1 MKTTDIKK
9 TAISIARDAGELL
22 RMGYHQ
28 AKAVEAKSSAID
40 LVTQYDM
47 QAEALI
53 ARRLE
58 REFPRDAILGEEGHR
73 RESANGHDRIW
84 IVDPLDGTINFAHGF
99 PVFAVSLALYETDR
113 PLVGV
118 IYDPL
123 RDECFHAAAGDGAYL
138 QRAGGVQQRL
148 QVSTAPVL
156 MKSLLATGFPYD
168 RHDSSHDNV
177 PQFGAFLKRAQG
189 IRRAGAAAL
198 DVAYVAAGRLDGFWE
213 FKLGSWD
220 IAAAVLLVQEAGGR
234 ASTMDGTRFKLSP
247 WKPNELIASNGNIH
261 DEMVSVLQ
269 EIPV

>member
-1 MKTTDIKK
+1 MKTTDIRL
-9 TAISIARDAGELL
+9 TAISIAREAGALL
-22 RMGYHQ
+22 NTGFHQ
-28 AKAVEAKSSAID
+28 AKVVQAKSSAID
-40 LVTQYDM
+40 LVTQYDT

-58 REFPRDAILGEEGHR
+58 REFPHDAILGEEGHK
-73 RESANGHDRIW
+73 REGANGSDRIW

-99 PVFAVSLALYETDR
+99 PVFAVSLALFEADR

-123 RDECFHAAAGDGAYL
+123 RDECFHAATGEGAYL
-138 QRAGGVQQRL
+138 QTAGGKQQRL
-148 QVSTAPVL
+148 QVSTTPML
-156 MKSLLATGFPYD
+156 IKSLLATGFPYD
-168 RHDSSHDNV
+168 RHDSRQDNV
-177 PQFGAFLKRAQG
+177 HQFGAFLKRAQG
-189 IRRAGAAAL
+189 IRRAGAAAV

-234 ASTMDGTRFKLSP
+234 TSAMDGTHFKLCP
-247 WKPNELIASNGNIH
+247 WQPNELIASNGQIH

>member
-1 MKTTDIKK
+1 MKINDIRE
-9 TAISIARDAGELL
+9 TAITIAREAGELL
-22 RMGYHQ
+22 HKGYHQ
-28 AKAVEAKSSAID
+28 SKAVEAKSSAID

-58 REFPRDAILGEEGHR
+58 REFPYDAILGEEGHQ
-73 RESANGHDRIW
+73 RESANGSKRIW
-84 IVDPLDGTINFAHGF
+84 VVDPLDGTINFAHGF
-99 PVFAVSLALYETDR
+99 PVFAVSLALYEADR

-123 RDECFHAAAGDGAYL
+123 RDECFHAAAGEGACL
-138 QRAGGVQQRL
+138 QTASGKQQRL
-148 QVSTAPVL
+148 QVSTTPVL
-156 MKSLLATGFPYD
+156 VKSLLATGFPYD
-168 RHDSSHDNV
+168 RHDSKHDNV
-177 PQFGAFLKRAQG
+177 HQFGAFLKRAQG

-234 ASTMDGTRFKLSP
+234 TSVMDGTRFDLSP
-247 WKPNELIASNGNIH
+247 WQPNELIASNGMIH

-269 EIPV
+269 GIAV